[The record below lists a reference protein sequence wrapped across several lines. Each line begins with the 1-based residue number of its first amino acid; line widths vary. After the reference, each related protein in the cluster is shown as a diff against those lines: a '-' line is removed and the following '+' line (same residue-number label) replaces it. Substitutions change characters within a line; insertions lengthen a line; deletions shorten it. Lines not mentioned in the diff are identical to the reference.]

1 MKCGFCWRHC
11 DIPEGRNGYCQVRR
25 NEGGT
30 IRSLQYGQLVAFAV
44 DPIEKKPLY
53 HFLPGT
59 LSLSVAEAGCNYRCR
74 FCQNYTISQPGCEVP
89 GRYYPPEVVVEVARR
104 QHVRSISYTYSEPSV
119 WQDYMV
125 DVATLARESGIRNVM
140 VSNGS
145 FSRESWDRIFPV
157 VDALNIDVKG
167 DALFYADICK
177 GSLWPVLD
185 SVEEAVR
192 RKRHLEVTTL
202 LIEGIHT
209 RRMVEE
215 LGKLLCDRGVQ
226 VWHLSRFFPRY
237 QMSDR
242 TATSESFLEK
252 MLEVAGMSGIPYIY
266 GGNSSHVDAT
276 CCPSC
281 HTVLIHDHRY
291 GGSQRQEAS
300 RTIIHGRCAACGF
313 PVYGCFDD

>member
-1 MKCGFCWRHC
+1 MNCDFCWRHC

-30 IRSLQYGQLVAFAV
+30 IRSLYYGQLVSLAV
-44 DPIEKKPLY
+44 DPVEKKPLY

-59 LSLSVAEAGCNYRCR
+59 QSLSVAEAGCNYHCQ
-74 FCQNYTISQPGCEVP
+74 FCQNFTISQPGGDIP
-89 GRYYPPEVVVEVARR
+89 SRYYPPEVVVGLAKRH
-104 QHVRSISYTYSEPSV
+104 HVRSISYTYSEPSV

-125 DVATLARESGIRNVM
+125 DVAMLAQKDGIRNVM
-140 VSNGS
+140 VTNGS
-145 FSRESWDRIFPV
+145 FSKESWDRIFPV

-167 DALFYADICK
+167 DDSFYTGICK
-177 GSLWPVLD
+177 GRLGPVLD

-209 RRMVEE
+209 RRMVAE
-215 LGKLLCDRGVQ
+215 LGKLLHDRGVQ

-237 QMSDR
+237 RMSDR
-242 TATSESFLEK
+242 MATSESFLAE

-266 GGNSSHVDAT
+266 GGNSSHVDET
-276 CCPSC
+276 RCPSC
-281 HTVLIHDHRY
+281 HAILIHDHRY
-291 GGSQRQEAS
+291 GGSQRQEAL
-300 RTIIHGRCAACGF
+300 RAIIQGRCAACGS
-313 PVYGCFDD
+313 PVYGVFA